1 MCTNYTQASEVWGEA
16 LKQLYQI
23 MDNASAPCFREE
35 RTRKPNPNPQGEASP
50 RGTPDGGTPGH
61 GRANKANTSGKAGEH
76 TNGEGGREAGRKAT
90 RRQAANTQD
99 RPRRRDENTRR
110 GGGKH
115 RGAPLVRTQRSS
127 VRTRGAPR
135 RRGQRRGGRRGE
147 ANEGGGGRGGG
158 EPHRDLADSAQDHLS
173 VA

>member
-61 GRANKANTSGKAGEH
+61 AGANKANTGGKAGEH

-110 GGGKH
+110 GGGSTEGH
-115 RGAPLVRTQRSS
+115 PLFVRNEAAYEQGAPQGAGGNEREGGEGKRTK
-127 VRTRGAPR
+127 
-135 RRGQRRGGRRGE
+135 
-147 ANEGGGGRGGG
+147 GGGRGGG
-158 EPHRDLADSAQDHLS
+158 EPHRDLADSAQDHLC